1 MEEKQTKF
9 EYSYSA
15 PSEAERREIASIR
28 RQYEPQSEKKESKME
43 RLRRLDAYVR
53 NSANAI
59 SLVFGIVG
67 ILVFGLGLTMMLE
80 WALYFWGVVVCIVG
94 AITTALAYP
103 VYSGTLR
110 KNKKKYGEEILALSE
125 ELLKEREEKQ

>member
-15 PSEAERREIASIR
+15 TSEAERREIASIR
-28 RQYEPQSEKKESKME
+28 RQYEPQSEKKESKIE
-43 RLRRLDAYVR
+43 RLRRLDAHVR
-53 NSANAI
+53 NSANAM

-94 AITTALAYP
+94 AIPTALAYP

>member
-9 EYSYSA
+9 EFSYSA

-28 RQYEPQSEKKESKME
+28 RQYEPQSEKKESKIE
-43 RLRRLDAYVR
+43 RLRRLDAHVR

-80 WALYFWGVVVCIVG
+80 WAIYIWGVVVCIVG
-94 AITTALAYP
+94 AIPTALAYP
-103 VYSGTLR
+103 VYKGTLR